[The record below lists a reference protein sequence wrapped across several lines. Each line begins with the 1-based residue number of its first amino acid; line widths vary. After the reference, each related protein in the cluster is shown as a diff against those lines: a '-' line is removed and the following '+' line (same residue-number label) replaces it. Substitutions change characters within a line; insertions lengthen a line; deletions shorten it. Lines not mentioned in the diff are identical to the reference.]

1 MSFPKN
7 FLWGVSTSATQIEGA
22 YDEDGKCLSIW
33 DCLPKGKIKNNE
45 NAKKA
50 CDHYHLYKHDVAL
63 LKELGVKCYRFS
75 INMSRIMPFYEV
87 VNERGLEFYSKLVDE
102 LIANGIEPMV
112 TLYHWDM
119 PFWLE
124 EMGGWKNKKIV
135 KYFEIYTKAVVEK
148 LSDRVK
154 YWISF
159 NEPACFLFNGYVQ
172 GVHAPFIKNPLLISK
187 ISRNFFYANATVIRT
202 IRKFAKKKPTIGLS
216 FNCSAKVPANESAE
230 EIEKARKITF
240 ESKSGILANT
250 WFLDPILAKKPVKVY
265 GIYKVSQKTC
275 DECYEDLDFIG
286 INNYSPFCD
295 YTSKEKSTY
304 EWTNMLGWENNGKG
318 LYWIVRFI
326 NERYLKDKPI
336 MVTENGLCLKDRL
349 EDGKVHDEERIRYI
363 KDYLK
368 NLQRAVEENIPVMGY
383 SYWSFMDNFEWAEGY
398 EPRFGLVY
406 VDYESEKR
414 TFKDSAFYYKD
425 LINSNGAI
433 LEDDDYGT
441 K

>member
-1 MSFPKN
+1 MPFPKN

-33 DCLPKGKIKNNE
+33 DCLPKGKVKNNE
-45 NAKKA
+45 DAKKA
-50 CDHYHLYKHDVAL
+50 CDHYHLYKNDVAL

-75 INMSRIMPFYEV
+75 INMSRIMPFYEQ
-87 VNERGLEFYSKLVDE
+87 VNNRGLEFYSKLVDE
-102 LIANGIEPMV
+102 LLANGIEPMV
-112 TLYHWDM
+112 TIYHWDL

-172 GVHAPFIKNPLLISK
+172 GAHAPFIKNPLLISK
-187 ISRNFFYANATVIRT
+187 ISRNFFYANAAVIRT
-202 IRKFAKKKPTIGLS
+202 IRNYAKQKPIIGLS
-216 FNCSAKVPANESAE
+216 FNCAAKVPVNESKE

-240 ESKSGILANT
+240 ESKGGILANT
-250 WFLDPILAKKPVKVY
+250 WFLDPILAKKPVKAY

-275 DECYEDLDFIG
+275 DDCYENLDFIG
-286 INNYSPFCD
+286 INNYSPFSD
-295 YTSKEKSTY
+295 YTSKEKPIY
-304 EWTNMLGWENNGKG
+304 EWSNMLGWENNGKG
-318 LYWIVRFI
+318 LYWTIRFI
-326 NERYLKDKPI
+326 HERYSKDKPI
-336 MVTENGLCLKDRL
+336 MVTENGLCLKDQL
-349 EDGKVHDEERIRYI
+349 EDEKVHDLERIRYL
-363 KDYLK
+363 KEYLL
-368 NLQRAVEENIPVMGY
+368 NLERAIDEKIPVFGY

-406 VDYESEKR
+406 VDYENEKR
-414 TFKDSAFYYKD
+414 IFKDSAYYYKD

-433 LEDDDYGT
+433 LKDEGYGT

>member
-1 MSFPKN
+1 MPFPKN

-33 DCLPKGKIKNNE
+33 DCLPKGKVKNNE

-75 INMSRIMPFYEV
+75 INMSRVMPFYEQ

-102 LIANGIEPMV
+102 LLANGIEPMV
-112 TLYHWDM
+112 TIYHWDL

-124 EMGGWKNKKIV
+124 EMGGWKNKKVV
-135 KYFEIYTKAVVEK
+135 KYFEIYSKAVVEK

-172 GVHAPFIKNPLLISK
+172 GAHAPFTKNPLLISK

-202 IRKFAKKKPTIGLS
+202 IRACAKQKPIIGLS
-216 FNCSAKVPANESAE
+216 FNCGAKVPVNESKE

-240 ESKSGILANT
+240 ETKGGILSNT

-275 DECYEDLDFIG
+275 DDCYEDLDFIA
-286 INNYSPFCD
+286 INNYSPFSD
-295 YTSKEKSTY
+295 YTSKEKPTY
-304 EWTNMLGWENNGKG
+304 EWSNMLGWENNGKG
-318 LYWIVRFI
+318 LYWTIRFI
-326 NERYLKDKPI
+326 HERYSKDKPI
-336 MVTENGLCLKDRL
+336 MVTENGLCLKDQL
-349 EDGKVHDEERIRYI
+349 EDGKVHDSERIRYL
-363 KDYLK
+363 KEYLL
-368 NLQRAVEENIPVMGY
+368 NLERAIDEKIPVFGY

-406 VDYESEKR
+406 VDFESEKR
-414 TFKDSAFYYKD
+414 IFKDSAYYYKD

-433 LEDDDYGT
+433 LKDEDYGA

>member
-1 MSFPKN
+1 MPFPKN

-75 INMSRIMPFYEV
+75 INMSRVMPFYEQ

-102 LIANGIEPMV
+102 LLTNGIEPMV
-112 TLYHWDM
+112 TIYHWDL

-124 EMGGWKNKKIV
+124 EMGGWKNKKVV

-172 GVHAPFIKNPLLISK
+172 GAHAPFIKNPLLISK

-202 IRKFAKKKPTIGLS
+202 IRACAKQKPIIGLS
-216 FNCSAKVPANESAE
+216 FNCGAKVPVNESKE
-230 EIEKARKITF
+230 EIEKARKVTF
-240 ESKSGILANT
+240 ETKSGILSNT

-275 DECYEDLDFIG
+275 DDCYEDLDFIA
-286 INNYSPFCD
+286 INNYSPFSD
-295 YTSKEKSTY
+295 YTSKEKPTY
-304 EWTNMLGWENNGKG
+304 EWSNMLGWENNGKG
-318 LYWIVRFI
+318 LYWTIRFI
-326 NERYLKDKPI
+326 HERYSKDKPI
-336 MVTENGLCLKDRL
+336 MVTENGLCLKDQL
-349 EDGKVHDEERIRYI
+349 EDGKVHDSERIRYL
-363 KDYLK
+363 KEYLL
-368 NLQRAVEENIPVMGY
+368 NLERAIDEKIPVFGY

-406 VDYESEKR
+406 VDFESEKR
-414 TFKDSAFYYKD
+414 IFKDSAYYYKD

-433 LEDDDYGT
+433 LKDEGYGT